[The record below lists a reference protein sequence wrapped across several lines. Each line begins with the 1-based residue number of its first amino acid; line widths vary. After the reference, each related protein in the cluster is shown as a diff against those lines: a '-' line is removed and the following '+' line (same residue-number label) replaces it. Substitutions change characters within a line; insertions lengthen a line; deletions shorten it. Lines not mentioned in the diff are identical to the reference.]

1 MGYEKQFELYGENY
15 RILVMETKSELLS
28 MMRDHAVTI
37 MLMLALNILFPGM
50 AYVFHKSIVSRLM
63 VLSKAFD
70 EVEPRPFRN
79 SGCRERTKS
88 AV

>member
-37 MLMLALNILFPGM
+37 MLMLALNILFPGGWPM
-50 AYVFHKSIVSRLM
+50 YSINPL
-63 VLSKAFD
+63 F
-70 EVEPRPFRN
+70 P
-79 SGCRERTKS
+79 G
-88 AV
+88 